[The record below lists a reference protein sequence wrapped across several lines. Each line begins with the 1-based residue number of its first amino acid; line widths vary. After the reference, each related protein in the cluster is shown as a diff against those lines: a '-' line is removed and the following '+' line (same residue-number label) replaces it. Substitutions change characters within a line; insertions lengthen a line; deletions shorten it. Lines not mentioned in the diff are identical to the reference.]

1 MKKILM
7 FIAIAAM
14 AVGCS
19 KNDVTTA
26 SNGEREGTLIGIS
39 AVHEQDSLALA
50 ALYKS
55 TKGESWA
62 KWLKNWSNTPVQNRE
77 GIELEKIDGVQ
88 RVVSIRMRGFGLNGT
103 IPAEIGNLTELR
115 TLDVSFNDNLQGTIP
130 EEIYTLKNLITLNLS
145 YTAITGELSGEVANL
160 QKLDTLT
167 LRKGALDLG
176 GERFSGTIPTELSK
190 MKVLRYLNLECNS
203 FTGSIPS
210 ELAGM
215 TALTDLRLWKN
226 KLTGEIPA
234 EIGNLNNL
242 VYLILA
248 ENNLEGEIPAELANL
263 KNLSDLHL
271 NNNNFTGTIPAALG
285 TMTALSYLDLGSNKL
300 TGEIPVEIANL
311 EKLGIFRANDNQL
324 TGEFPKGLCNKNPML
339 VDVCLQNN
347 NLTGE
352 IPVLKGFHIGTIPQP
367 WYCSVKLYGNR
378 MTGDI
383 PAWILQFP
391 SDCQKNLVPQQGG
404 FGFTNEELIK

>member
-19 KNDVTTA
+19 KNDATTA
-26 SNGEREGTLIGIS
+26 SNGEKGILLGIS
-39 AVHEQDSLALA
+39 AIHEPDSLALV

-55 TKGESWA
+55 TNGKEWPWGYSNWESAPLRDWYGV
-62 KWLKNWSNTPVQNRE
+62 T
-77 GIELEKIDGVQ
+77 LEKIDGVQ
-88 RVVSIRMRGFGLNGT
+88 RVVSIRLNGMNLNGS
-103 IPAEIGNLTELR
+103 IPAEIRNLTELR
-115 TLDVSFNDNLQGTIP
+115 TFDLGFNENLKGSIP
-130 EEIYTLKNLITLNLS
+130 EELYTLKNLEVINLH
-145 YTAITGELSGEVANL
+145 YTAVTGGLSESVANL
-160 QKLDTLT
+160 QKLDTLN
-167 LRKGALDLG
+167 LRKGAFSKDEVKCT
-176 GERFSGTIPTELSK
+176 GEIPAALSQ
-190 MKVLRYLNLECNS
+190 MKVLRYLNLECNA

-210 ELAGM
+210 ELGEM
-215 TALTDLRLWKN
+215 TALTDLRLWRN
-226 KLTGEIPA
+226 KLTGEVPA
-234 EIGNLNNL
+234 ALGNLNNL

-248 ENNLEGEIPAELANL
+248 ENNLEGEIPTELGNL
-263 KNLSDLHL
+263 KNLRDLHL

-285 TMTALSYLDLGSNKL
+285 TMTTLSYLDLGSNNL

-347 NLTGE
+347 KLTGE
-352 IPVLKGFHIGTIPQP
+352 IPVLTGFYIGNIAQP

-378 MTGDI
+378 MTGAI

-391 SDCQKNLVPQQGG
+391 SDCQKNLIPQQEG
-404 FGFTNEELIK
+404 FGFTNESLIK